1 MKVTKQLKHGVTNPQ
16 NKTDK
21 FSGVVSDRFKP
32 HAIETHRKS
41 ECHRSALEAE
51 MIARMSI
58 SHRVCGGNINRNTR
72 VLKKAFS
79 AAYFLMK
86 EYLPNRKFSPLIEF
100 YNICDR
106 GGRDQIL

>member
-1 MKVTKQLKHGVTNPQ
+1 MKVTKQPKHGVTNPQ

-21 FSGVVSDRFKP
+21 CSGVAPGRFES

-41 ECHRSALEAE
+41 GRHKSAL
-51 MIARMSI
+51 RMSEFVEEKETEI
-58 SHRVCGGNINRNTR
+58 S

-86 EYLPNRKFSPLIEF
+86 EHLPNRKFLPLIEF
-100 YNICDR
+100 YNKCDR
-106 GGRDQIL
+106 GG

>member
-1 MKVTKQLKHGVTNPQ
+1 MLMKVTKQPKHGVTNPQ

-21 FSGVVSDRFKP
+21 FCGVASNRFKS

-41 ECHRSALEAE
+41 GCHKSALEAE
-51 MIARMSI
+51 MIATMSI
-58 SHRVCGGNINRNTR
+58 FHRVRGEKKTEIS

-86 EYLPNRKFSPLIEF
+86 EYLPNRKFLPLIEF
-100 YNICDR
+100 YNKCDR
-106 GGRDQIL
+106 GG

>member
-1 MKVTKQLKHGVTNPQ
+1 MKVTKQPKHGVTNPQ

-21 FSGVVSDRFKP
+21 CSGVASGRFKS

-41 ECHRSALEAE
+41 GRHKSALEAE
-51 MIARMSI
+51 MSARMSEFVEEKETEI
-58 SHRVCGGNINRNTR
+58 S

-86 EYLPNRKFSPLIEF
+86 EHLPNRKFLPLIEF
-100 YNICDR
+100 YNKCDR
-106 GGRDQIL
+106 SG